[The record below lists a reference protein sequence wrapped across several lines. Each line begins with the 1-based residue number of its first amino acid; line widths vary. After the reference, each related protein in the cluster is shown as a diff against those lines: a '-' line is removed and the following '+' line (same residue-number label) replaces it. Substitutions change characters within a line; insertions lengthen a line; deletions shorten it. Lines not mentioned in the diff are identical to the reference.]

1 MLQQHFDQPLR
12 MAARD
17 AGELGSPTPRPYSPR
32 QTEDSGGWEGLEMED
47 AAFDYVIV
55 GAGSA
60 GCVLANRLSEDPAV
74 TVALIEAGGRDRN
87 PWIHIPAG
95 YYRNF
100 SNPAVTWQFG
110 SGPEPHLDGRI
121 VSWPRGRVL
130 GGSSAINGL
139 LYVRG
144 QAQDFDVWRQL
155 GNAGWGWHDVLPYF
169 KRAENQERGADD
181 LHGAGGPLSVS
192 DVRLGQRHLCDAF
205 IEACAAAGI
214 PRSADFNGPDQ
225 EGAGYYQLTN
235 RNGRRCS
242 TAVAYLNP
250 VRGRRNLR
258 IVTGALVQAIE
269 LDGRRATGVRCERNG
284 GTETVAARREVILAA
299 GAIGSPH
306 ILQLSGIGPG
316 AVLKAAGVPVRH
328 ELAGVGENLQD
339 HLQVRFIYH
348 CTGRGSL
355 NDVWHSPWLRVR
367 AGLEYAL
374 TRRGIL
380 TIGAGVAGAFARSR
394 PDVDL
399 PDVQFHFMPL
409 SADRPGQGLHAFSGV
424 TLSVCQL
431 RPESRGTLA
440 IKSADP
446 AAHPAIVSNYLAAET
461 DRRVLLDGMK
471 LVRRVT
477 GQPAFARHVVREHLP
492 GPEAATDEALMAYAR
507 GYATTVFHP
516 CGTCKMG
523 SGSDARAVVDARLR
537 VHGLAGLRVADASIM
552 PNLTSG
558 NTNAPTI
565 MIAEKAA
572 DMVLADARDG
582 ALRAA

>member
-1 MLQQHFDQPLR
+1 MS
-12 MAARD
+12 
-17 AGELGSPTPRPYSPR
+17 GET
-32 QTEDSGGWEGLEMED
+32 
-47 AAFDYVIV
+47 FDYVIV

-60 GCVLANRLSEDPAV
+60 GCVLASRLSADPAV
-74 TVALIEAGGRDRN
+74 RVALIEAGGRDRN

-100 SNPAVTWQFG
+100 SNPSVTWQYG

-155 GNAGWGWHDVLPYF
+155 GNVGWGWSDVLPYF
-169 KRAENQERGADD
+169 KRAEDQERGADE
-181 LHGAGGPLSVS
+181 LHGAGGPLGVS
-192 DVRLGQRHLCDAF
+192 DVRLSQRGLCDAF
-205 IEACAAAGI
+205 IDACVEAGI
-214 PRSADFNGPDQ
+214 PRTDDFNGLEQ

-242 TAVAYLNP
+242 TAVGYLNP
-250 VRGRRNLR
+250 VRARRNLA
-258 IVTGALVQAIE
+258 ILTGALVQAIE
-269 LDGRRATGVRCERNG
+269 LDGRRATGVRCVRDGRVEIL
-284 GTETVAARREVILAA
+284 AARREVILAA
-299 GAIGSPH
+299 GAIGSPQ

-316 AVLKAAGVPVRH
+316 AVLQAAGVPVRH
-328 ELAGVGENLQD
+328 ELPGVGENLQD
-339 HLQVRFIYH
+339 HLQVRFIYE
-348 CTGRGSL
+348 CRGRGSL
-355 NDVWHSPWLRVR
+355 NDVWHSPWLKLRT
-367 AGLEYAL
+367 GLEYAL

-394 PDVDL
+394 PELDL

-409 SADRPGQGLHAFSGV
+409 SADRPGRGLHPFSGV
-424 TLSVCQL
+424 TVSVCQL

-440 IKSADP
+440 IRGADP

-471 LVRRVT
+471 LTRRVVAA
-477 GQPAFARHVVREHLP
+477 PAFAAHVVREHLP
-492 GPEAATDEALMAYAR
+492 GPETASDEALMAYAR

-523 SGSDARAVVDARLR
+523 TDASAVVDARLR
-537 VHGLAGLRVADASIM
+537 VRGVEGLRVADASIM
-552 PNLTSG
+552 PTLTSG
-558 NTNAPTI
+558 NTNAPTV
-565 MIAEKAA
+565 MIGEKAA
-572 DMVLADARDG
+572 DMIREDAR
-582 ALRAA
+582 ARTMRAA

>member
-1 MLQQHFDQPLR
+1 M
-12 MAARD
+12 
-17 AGELGSPTPRPYSPR
+17 GE
-32 QTEDSGGWEGLEMED
+32 

-60 GCVLANRLSEDPAV
+60 GCVLANRLSGDPSLA
-74 TVALIEAGGRDRN
+74 VALVEAGGRDRN

-95 YYRNF
+95 YYRNY

-155 GNAGWGWHDVLPYF
+155 GNVGWGWHDVLPYF

-181 LHGAGGPLSVS
+181 LHGADGPLSVS
-192 DVRLGQRHLCDAF
+192 DVRLGQRQLCDAF
-205 IEACAAAGI
+205 IEACEVEGI
-214 PRSADFNGPDQ
+214 PRTADFNGPEQ

-242 TAVAYLNP
+242 TAVGYLNP
-250 VRGRRNLR
+250 VRGRRNLVV
-258 IVTGALVQAIE
+258 VTDALVEAVE
-269 LDGRRATGVRCERNG
+269 LNGRRATGIRWTRNG
-284 GTETVAARREVILAA
+284 AVETITARREVILAA

-316 AVLKAAGVPVRH
+316 AVLKSAGVPVRH
-328 ELAGVGENLQD
+328 ELAGIGENLQD
-339 HLQVRFIYH
+339 HLQARFIYQ

-355 NDVWHSPWLRVR
+355 NDVWHSPWLRVH

-409 SADRPGQGLHAFSGV
+409 SADRPGQGLNTFSGV

-446 AAHPAIVSNYLAAET
+446 AAHPTIVSNYLAAET

-477 GQPAFARHVVREHLP
+477 SRPAFARHVVREHLP

-507 GYATTVFHP
+507 AYATTVFHP

-523 SGSDARAVVDARLR
+523 SGSDTGAVVDARLN

-552 PNLTSG
+552 PTLTSG

-572 DMVLADARDG
+572 DMILADARNG

>member
-1 MLQQHFDQPLR
+1 MG
-12 MAARD
+12 
-17 AGELGSPTPRPYSPR
+17 GE
-32 QTEDSGGWEGLEMED
+32 
-47 AAFDYVIV
+47 AFDYVIV

-60 GCVLANRLSEDPAV
+60 GCVLANRLSEDPSV
-74 TVALIEAGGRDRN
+74 RVALVEAGGPDRN

-100 SNPAVTWQFG
+100 SNPSVTWQYG
-110 SGPEPHLDGRI
+110 SGPEPHLDGRTI
-121 VSWPRGRVL
+121 TWPRGRVL

-144 QAQDFDVWRQL
+144 QSQDFDVWRQL
-155 GNAGWGWHDVLPYF
+155 GNVGWGWHDVLPYF
-169 KRAENQERGADD
+169 KRAENQERGPDE

-192 DVRLGQRHLCDAF
+192 DVRLGQKELCDAF
-205 IEACAAAGI
+205 IAACAAAGI
-214 PRSADFNGPDQ
+214 PRTADFNGPEQ

-242 TAVAYLNP
+242 TAVGYLNP
-250 VRGRRNLR
+250 VRSRSNLS
-258 IVTGALVQAIE
+258 IVTGALVHGIE
-269 LDGRRATGVRCERNG
+269 LDGRRATGIRCERQG
-284 GTETVAARREVILAA
+284 RVETLSARREVILAA
-299 GAIGSPH
+299 GAIGSPQ
-306 ILQLSGIGPG
+306 ILQLSGIGP
-316 AVLKAAGVPVRH
+316 AEVLRAAGVPVRH
-328 ELAGVGENLQD
+328 ELAGVGDNLQD
-339 HLQVRFIYH
+339 HLQVRFIYE
-348 CTGRGSL
+348 CKGRGSL
-355 NDVWHSPWLRVR
+355 NDVWHSPWLRLR
-367 AGLEYAL
+367 TGLEYAL

-394 PDVDL
+394 PDLDL

-440 IKSADP
+440 IRSADP
-446 AAHPAIVSNYLAAET
+446 AAHPSIVSNYLAAET

-471 LVRRVT
+471 LVRRTVS
-477 GQPAFARHVVREHLP
+477 QPVFAQHVVREHLP
-492 GPEAATDEALMAYAR
+492 GPQADTDEALMAYAR
-507 GYATTVFHP
+507 AYATTVFHP

-523 SGSDARAVVDARLR
+523 SDAKAVVDARLR

-552 PNLTSG
+552 PTLTSG

-565 MIAEKAA
+565 MIGEKAA
-572 DMVLADARDG
+572 DMIREDARA